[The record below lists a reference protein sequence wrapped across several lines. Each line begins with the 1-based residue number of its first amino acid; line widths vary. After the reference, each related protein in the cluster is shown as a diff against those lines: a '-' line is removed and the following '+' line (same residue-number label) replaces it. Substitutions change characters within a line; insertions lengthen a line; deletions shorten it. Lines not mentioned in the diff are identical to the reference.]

1 MDQSVCHPVE
11 ASKWWTLPPEDE
23 PLIAAKSRANR
34 LPFAML
40 LLFFRAH
47 GRFPRAAEEIEPDT
61 VAYVARHLG
70 ISPAPA
76 NSPAVSGRTVERHRA
91 EIRTLLGFREAT
103 VADGEALTNWL
114 RDHAVADSRDMAVL
128 TVALEQCC
136 RAVKIEPPGADRI
149 ERIVRAAL
157 HAHDEEFC
165 GKIHRRLSP
174 ATRMRLDALLRPAT
188 TEPQTA
194 ANDEPDSHI
203 PAVLMQVRSDPGGP
217 SVNSIQAEL
226 AKLDLIRKLG
236 LPADI
241 FDQVRPHEVERF
253 SQRVAVEAPYELR
266 RHAEPLRLTA
276 LAAFAHLRGRS
287 LTDGLVDLLI
297 ETIHRI
303 AAHAER
309 KVERELLEDLKRVTG
324 KQNILFELAEA
335 SLAQPDG
342 VVREV
347 VFPVAG
353 EQTLRDLVKEW
364 KATGPTYRTTLRT
377 VIRNSYSG
385 HYRRMVPKVLQALE
399 FRSNNEGHRPVIRAI
414 ELLRRHADTKLRVF
428 PADEDV
434 PLDGV
439 VTGLWRDA
447 VIETDAQGRQR
458 INRITYEI
466 CVLQAL
472 REQLRCKE
480 IWVVGANRYRNPD
493 EDLPANFEVERA
505 PYYAALNLPLDVDH
519 FIEAIKAEMRTELA
533 TLDAGLPSNADVRL
547 GERRGKSWITLTP
560 LDAQPEPDNIVRI
573 KTELQS
579 KWSMTGLLDMVKESD
594 LRLGVTDAFKSPTSH
609 ENLDRSVLR
618 PRLLLCLHGLG
629 TNAGLQRMASLGSG
643 VTTKDLTYVRHRY
656 IGVPALR
663 AAIAVVANGTLAARH
678 PAIWGDGTNACA
690 SDSKHFGAWD
700 QNLTTQWH
708 VRYGGRGVMIYWH
721 VERKSLCIHSQL
733 KSPSSSE
740 VASMIEG
747 VLHHCT
753 EMEVDRQ
760 YVDSHGQ
767 STVGFAFCRLLG
779 FQLLPRLKAIGSQKL
794 YRPDTGQPDSYP
806 HLQPVLTKPIDWELI
821 RQQYDQMVKYA
832 TALRLGTAETEA
844 ILRRFTRNN
853 VQHPTYKALSELGR
867 AVKTIFLARYL
878 HSLALRRE
886 IHEGLNTI
894 ERWNGANDFVYF
906 ARRGEM
912 TSNQRDDH
920 EISMLSLHLLQNC
933 MVYVNTLML
942 QEVLAQPHWQG
953 RLTATDL
960 RALTPLTWEHVNPYG
975 RFELDMTTR
984 LPLK

>member
-1 MDQSVCHPVE
+1 MDQIVRDPSE
-11 ASKWWTLPPEDE
+11 SWTLGLADK
-23 PLIAAKSRANR
+23 AVVATKRRANQ
-34 LPFAML
+34 LSFAVL
-40 LLFFRAH
+40 LLFYRSR
-47 GRFPRAAEEIEPDT
+47 GRFPRHASEIELET
-61 VAYVARHLG
+61 IVAVAG
-70 ISPAPA
+70 QIGA
-76 NSPAVSGRTVERHRA
+76 AVEPIDVVDLDERTLKRHRA
-91 EIRTLLGFREAT
+91 EIRALFGFREAT
-103 VADGEALTNWL
+103 VADGDALTEWL
-114 RDHAVADSRDMAVL
+114 SNHAVSDNRDMVELAS
-128 TVALEQCC
+128 ALERRC
-136 RAVKIEPPGADRI
+136 RALKIEPPGADRI

-157 HAHDEEFC
+157 HAYDERFC
-165 GKIHRRLSP
+165 ADIHRQLPSD
-174 ATRMRLDALLRPAT
+174 TRKRLDALLRPAAAA
-188 TEPQTA
+188 EQTIPA
-194 ANDEPDSHI
+194 DDEPDGPV
-203 PAVLMQVRSDPGGP
+203 PAVLMHLRSDPGGP
-217 SVNSIQAEL
+217 GVNSLQAEL
-226 AKLDLIRKLG
+226 AKLDLVRKLG
-236 LPADI
+236 LPADL
-241 FDQVRPHEVERF
+241 FAHARSHDVERY

-266 RHAEPLRLTA
+266 RHAEPFRLTA

-303 AAHAER
+303 GAHAER
-309 KVERELLEDLKRVTG
+309 KVERELLDDLKRVSG
-324 KQNILFELAEA
+324 KQNILFELADA
-335 SLAQPDG
+335 SLARPDG

-364 KATGPTYRTTLRT
+364 KATGPAYRTTLRT
-377 VIRNSYSG
+377 VVRNSYSG
-385 HYRRMVPKVLQALE
+385 HYRRMTPKVLQALE
-399 FRSNNEGHRPVIRAI
+399 FRSNNEGHRPVILAI
-414 ELLRRHADTKLRVF
+414 ELLRRHADSKERVF
-428 PADEDV
+428 PTDEDV
-434 PLDGV
+434 PFDGIV
-439 VTGLWRDA
+439 NGLWRDA
-447 VIETDAQGRQR
+447 VMETDAQGRKR

-472 REQLRCKE
+472 RARLRCKE

-493 EDLPANFEVERA
+493 EDLPADFETERA
-505 PYYAALNLPLDVDH
+505 PYYAALKLPIEVDR
-519 FIEAIKAEMRTELA
+519 FIEGLKAEMRTELGV
-533 TLDAGLPSNADVRL
+533 LDAGLPSNADVRL
-547 GERRGKSWITLTP
+547 VERRGKSWIRLTP
-560 LDAQPEPDNIVRI
+560 LDAQPDPDNIVRI
-573 KTELQS
+573 KSELQS

-594 LRLGVTDAFKSPTSH
+594 LRLGLTDAFKSPTSH
-609 ENLDRSVLR
+609 ENLDRSALR

-643 VTTKDLTYVRHRY
+643 VTIKDLAYVRRRY
-656 IGVPALR
+656 LSVPALR
-663 AAIAVVANGTLAARH
+663 EAIAVVANGTLAARN
-678 PAIWGDGTNACA
+678 PAIWGDGTTACA

-747 VLHHCT
+747 VLRHCT
-753 EMEVDRQ
+753 EMEIDRQ

-779 FQLLPRLKAIGSQKL
+779 FQLLPRLKAIGSQRL
-794 YRPDTGQPDSYP
+794 SRPDTGHPAAYP
-806 HLQPVLTKPIDWELI
+806 NLQPVLTKPIDWELI

-853 VQHPTYKALSELGR
+853 VQHPTYTALSELGR

-912 TSNQRDDH
+912 TSNRREDQ

-942 QEVLAQPHWQG
+942 IFDSARTQVFDCACRNALRRG
-953 RLTATDL
+953 R
-960 RALTPLTWEHVNPYG
+960 G
-975 RFELDMTTR
+975 TT
-984 LPLK
+984 KQKTFVDQAAAI